1 MKLRPNDDDDVSR
14 GPPPA
19 AKPLFTGGD
28 EGAAACGMVVG
39 VRAANT
45 RTAIADGAARPS
57 RAEISGLCGITT
69 CRRPGWA
76 GHDALLQRRRRHC
89 RCLVDGVVDFTSSH
103 WFMFADFPKF
113 LRHCALY
120 VQLPLADL
128 LIFL

>member
-69 CRRPGWA
+69 CRRPGRSRRPPSTSPSS
-76 GHDALLQRRRRHC
+76 LQMSRRWRR
-89 RCLVDGVVDFTSSH
+89 GFYVVAVVYVRRFSEIFTTLC
-103 WFMFADFPKF
+103 FIRTAAFG
-113 LRHCALY
+113 
-120 VQLPLADL
+120 
-128 LIFL
+128 